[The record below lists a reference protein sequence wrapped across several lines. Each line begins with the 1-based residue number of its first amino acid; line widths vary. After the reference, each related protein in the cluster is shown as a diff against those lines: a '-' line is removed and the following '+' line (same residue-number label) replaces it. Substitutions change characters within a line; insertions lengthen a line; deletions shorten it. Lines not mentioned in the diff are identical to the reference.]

1 LIVAALDYLLRAG
14 LTAELNGDKLRLRPA
29 DRITDADRLYVC
41 KHRVELIGELIAA
54 NDPTLFW
61 LHLLV
66 LADGYVVQACGE
78 IDTAIS
84 KQKAHQQHG
93 DTLLA
98 VVAVP
103 GFERPLSEAEIVKAL
118 IGTLATPSSKPS
130 PSSLWLPRV
139 ARLLGTHPAALLED
153 GHLEPHDFNELIG
166 TDAALVAGAIR
177 TSLAWVNRLQR
188 VDQFVE
194 VHAPEDFRSQH
205 TVLTAATASQAWRQA
220 DAAYTNHLMSCPA
233 CHAATSRYCV
243 AGVDLRQ
250 RYNNTPME
258 ESE

>member
-1 LIVAALDYLLRAG
+1 MAALDYLLRAG

-29 DRITDADRLYVC
+29 DRITNADRLYVRD
-41 KHRVELIGELIAA
+41 HRVELIAELNAA
-54 NDPTLFW
+54 NDPTLCW

-66 LADGYVVQACGE
+66 LAGGYVVQACGD
-78 IDTAIS
+78 IDTSIT

-93 DTLLA
+93 DNLLA

-118 IGTLATPSSKPS
+118 TGTLATSSPTPA

-139 ARLLGTHPAALLED
+139 ARLLGTRPTVLLEG
-153 GHLEPHDFNELIG
+153 GHLEPHDFTELIG
-166 TDAALVAGAIR
+166 TDAALVADAIR

-188 VDQFVE
+188 VDQSAE
-194 VHAPEDFRSQH
+194 VHAPEKFRSQH
-205 TVLTAATASQAWRQA
+205 TVLTAATASKAWRQA
-220 DAAYTNHLMSCPA
+220 DAAYTNHLMSCSA

-250 RYNNTPME
+250 RYNSTPME

>member
-1 LIVAALDYLLRAG
+1 MAALDYLLRAG

-41 KHRVELIGELIAA
+41 KHRVELIAELNAA
-54 NDPTLFW
+54 NDPTLCW

-66 LADGYVVQACGE
+66 LADGYVVQACGD
-78 IDTAIS
+78 IDTAIT

-118 IGTLATPSSKPS
+118 IGTLATPSPKPT

-139 ARLLGTHPAALLED
+139 ARLLGTHPAVLLDE
-153 GHLEPHDFNELIG
+153 GHLEPHDLAELANA
-166 TDAALVAGAIR
+166 DVVLVADTIHV
-177 TSLAWVNRLQR
+177 SPAWISRPQR
-188 VDQFVE
+188 VEQTAE
-194 VHAPEDFRSQH
+194 IH
-205 TVLTAATASQAWRQA
+205 TVEEVKPQHIIHTAAKASQAWREA
-220 DAAYTNHLMSCPA
+220 DAAHTNHLMSCRA
-233 CHAATSRYCV
+233 CHAATGRYCP

-250 RYNNTPME
+250 RYNNTQME
-258 ESE
+258 TSE